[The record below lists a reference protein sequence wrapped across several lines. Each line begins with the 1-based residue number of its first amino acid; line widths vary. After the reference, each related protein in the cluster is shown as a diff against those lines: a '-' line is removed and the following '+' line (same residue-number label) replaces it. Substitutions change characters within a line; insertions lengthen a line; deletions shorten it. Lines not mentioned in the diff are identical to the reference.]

1 MFVLKWYAN
10 FKKKYIVQ
18 QRRPHEYIIN
28 RYYAHLIDPFL
39 TKLAYDMKLSP
50 NSITIIA
57 GVMGIMASG
66 FFATNKLVLGAIML
80 QLHYLLD
87 CVDGNIARLTNRCT
101 PLGAKLDK
109 LVDQIV
115 RATLFVS
122 LAYLSTVTLW
132 IKLLF
137 LCTIYLDLYV
147 VHSYVLPFLRK
158 KQNYSLQSGKNGFF
172 LKG

>member
-1 MFVLKWYAN
+1 
-10 FKKKYIVQ
+10 
-18 QRRPHEYIIN
+18 
-28 RYYAHLIDPFL
+28 
-39 TKLAYDMKLSP
+39 
-50 NSITIIA
+50 
-57 GVMGIMASG
+57 MASG

-158 KQNYSLQSGKNGFF
+158 NKIIHSKWKKWFLSKGIIPAFDIFLVYILITVFAVLDQINILIYIVIVGKNLDWIYRVWEC
-172 LKG
+172 LKTKLITGRDMQGGQK